1 MSTYIL
7 KITEDY
13 KDTSI
18 AKYDNCSVE
27 IMKYHDGVFRFKQQ
41 KRKEPYNEII
51 KEEYCDIKVSSGE
64 IFCNIPT
71 NWLIEQNKK

>member
-1 MSTYIL
+1 MKWIL
-7 KITEDY
+7 KVKPEY

-18 AKYDNCSVE
+18 WEYNNSTVD
-27 IMKYHDGVFRFKQQ
+27 ILKYHDGVFRFKQENE
-41 KRKEPYNEII
+41 KEPYNKII
-51 KEEYCDIKVSSGE
+51 KEESCDINVSSGQ

>member
-41 KRKEPYNEII
+41 KRKEPTLRGHCKLEHLDNLLETDFPFVEDHY
-51 KEEYCDIKVSSGE
+51 
-64 IFCNIPT
+64 
-71 NWLIEQNKK
+71 